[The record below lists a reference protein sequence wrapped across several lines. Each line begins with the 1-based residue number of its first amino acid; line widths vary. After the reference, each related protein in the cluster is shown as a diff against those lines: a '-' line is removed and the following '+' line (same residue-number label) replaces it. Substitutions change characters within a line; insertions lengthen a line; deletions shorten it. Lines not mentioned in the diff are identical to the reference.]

1 MTKIDEIRLR
11 EILVGYFFGCSKN
24 DRFYERV

>member
-11 EILVGYFFGCSKN
+11 EILVGYFFACSKN
-24 DRFYERV
+24 EGIVIT